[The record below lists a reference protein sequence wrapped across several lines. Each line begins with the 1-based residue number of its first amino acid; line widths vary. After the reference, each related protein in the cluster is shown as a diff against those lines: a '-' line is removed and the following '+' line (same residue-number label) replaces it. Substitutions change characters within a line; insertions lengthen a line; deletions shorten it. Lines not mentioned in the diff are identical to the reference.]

1 MKRVGLLVGREKTFP
16 LALIERINEEG
27 KGDVVAEFVKIG
39 GVRLDEGRHYD
50 IIIDRI
56 SHEVPFYRGFLKRA
70 ALEGTYIINNPFW
83 WSADDKFFNYSL
95 ATKLGVAIP
104 KTVLL
109 PQKDYVEGITSES
122 LRNLEFPLD
131 WQGIVDYTGL
141 PAIIK
146 PFDGGGWKNVSRVN
160 SLEELWRV
168 YDTTG
173 TLCMTLQEFIAFDQF
188 VRCYC
193 IGQEEV
199 MIMPYDP
206 RKPYL
211 SGEQYIND
219 PNYLSGSLA
228 ARIAEDVRT
237 LNRALGYDINTVEFA
252 IKDGIPYAIDFM
264 NPAPDA
270 ELVSVGEFYHNW
282 VTDAV
287 TRLVFRRLSEPR
299 EQRYRWDALLN
310 PALAASPEPA
320 PQAAAASAAQQSTRT
335 IIPQTVREIP
345 ADIAAGASELVEEA
359 KHVVENLIGAATQ
372 PGPQSNSESPQ
383 SVTLSGS
390 VVATTEQSDNS
401 PQTLGEHTRGAQPAG
416 ERETQPLATPPST
429 AEVTKRTRSTGASKT
444 PRAAS
449 KKGSAKSP
457 AREKGT
463 PPEA

>member
-1 MKRVGLLVGREKTFP
+1 VKLVGILVGREKTFP
-16 LALIERINEEG
+16 TALIERINARG
-27 KGDVVAEFVKIG
+27 AGAVGAEFIKIG
-39 GVRLDEGRHYD
+39 GVRLAEPRRYD

-70 ALEGTYIINNPFW
+70 ALEGTYVINNPFW

-104 KTVLL
+104 RTILL
-109 PQKDYVEGITSES
+109 PQKDYIEGITSES

-131 WQGIVDYTGL
+131 WQGIVDYVGL

-160 SLEELWRV
+160 TLDELWRV

-173 TLCMTLQEFIAFDQF
+173 TLCMTLQEFIHFDQF

-193 IGQEEV
+193 IGQEDV

-219 PNYLSGSLA
+219 PHYLPAELA
-228 ARIAEDVRT
+228 ARIADDVRK

-270 ELVSVGEFYHNW
+270 ELASVGEFYHNW
-282 VTDAV
+282 VTNAV
-287 TRLVFRRLSEPR
+287 VDLVFKRLAEP
-299 EQRYRWDALLN
+299 QAAPRYRWDALLN
-310 PALAASPEPA
+310 PRPIAEPQAALAAV
-320 PQAAAASAAQQSTRT
+320 ASAAEQAGRT
-335 IIPQTVREIP
+335 IIPQPVRELS
-345 ADIAAGASELVEEA
+345 ADIAAGASDLVNSAVEAVSELITPAE
-359 KHVVENLIGAATQ
+359 
-372 PGPQSNSESPQ
+372 NSEPK
-383 SVTLSGS
+383 T
-390 VVATTEQSDNS
+390 
-401 PQTLGEHTRGAQPAG
+401 AG
-416 ERETQPLATPPST
+416 
-429 AEVTKRTRSTGASKT
+429 KRTRNAAGKEPKAAKKSAPKSTA
-444 PRAAS
+444 PRV
-449 KKGSAKSP
+449 KKA
-457 AREKGT
+457 T
-463 PPEA
+463 PEA